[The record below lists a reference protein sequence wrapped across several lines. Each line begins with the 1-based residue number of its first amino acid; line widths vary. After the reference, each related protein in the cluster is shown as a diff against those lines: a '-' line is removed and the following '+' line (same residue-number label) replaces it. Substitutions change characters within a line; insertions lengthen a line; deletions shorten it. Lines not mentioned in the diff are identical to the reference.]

1 MCAVEVERATRF
13 ARWMEREA
21 GVPGARLGRLLAGGN
36 ANVTRLIESDAGPMV
51 LRHAP
56 EQAVSAKAGAGIARE
71 YRLLAAIGDVA
82 PVPRAIAWCD
92 DPGVI
97 GVPFAVSAF
106 VQGLALTETLPA
118 PYAATTETIDAIGM
132 ALVDGI
138 ARIHAIDWQDRLPAD
153 FGRPEG
159 FLGRQIARW
168 SELRVKH
175 AVRELPALDEIARWL
190 IATMPT
196 DGATRIVHCDF
207 HLDNCLFDPTT
218 PTLRAIIDWEMATIG
233 DPMIDLGLMLMFWRR
248 DEAAPLG
255 FRFVQR
261 VSNRPGVVDP
271 RRLADRW
278 STRTG
283 LSSER
288 LDWYRVFAFWRLAA
302 IVEGAFVLYRTGAVD
317 SDYARGLE
325 HDVPALLAEAAGLIR

>member
-1 MCAVEVERATRF
+1 MRPVEPDQAARF
-13 ARWMEREA
+13 AHWMEREA
-21 GVPGARLGRLLAGGN
+21 GVKGARMSALLAGGN
-36 ANVTRLIESDAGPMV
+36 ANVTRRIDTDAGPMV

-56 EQAVSAKAGAGIARE
+56 QQAVSAKAGAGIARE

-92 DPGVI
+92 DPDVI
-97 GVPFAVSAF
+97 GAPFAVSAF
-106 VQGLALTETLPA
+106 VPGMALTETLPA
-118 PYAATTETIDAIGM
+118 PYPATTETIDAIG
-132 ALVDGI
+132 AELVDGI
-138 ARIHAIDWQDRLPAD
+138 ARIHAMDWQERLPAD
-153 FGRPEG
+153 FGRPDG
-159 FLGRQIARW
+159 FLARQISRW
-168 SELRVKH
+168 RELRAKH

-190 IATMPT
+190 RSTMPT
-196 DGATRIVHCDF
+196 DGATRIVHCDY
-207 HLDNCLFDPTT
+207 HLDNCLFDPVT

-233 DPMIDLGLMLMFWRR
+233 DPMIDLGLLLMFWRR
-248 DEAAPLG
+248 DEAASLG

-261 VSNRPGVVDP
+261 LTNRPDAVDP

-283 LSSER
+283 LSSDR

-325 HDVPALLAEAAGLIR
+325 HDVPALLTEAAALIR

>member
-1 MCAVEVERATRF
+1 
-13 ARWMEREA
+13 MEHEA
-21 GVPGARLGRLLAGGN
+21 GITGARLGPLLAGGN
-36 ANVTRLIESDAGPMV
+36 ANVTRLVESDAGPMV
-51 LRHAP
+51 LRHTP
-56 EQAVSAKAGAGIARE
+56 QQAVSAKAGAGIARE

-82 PVPRAIAWCD
+82 PVPKAIAWCAD
-92 DPGVI
+92 LTVI

-106 VQGLALTETLPA
+106 VTGVALTETLPA
-118 PYAATTETIDAIGM
+118 PYPATIATLDAIGTE
-132 ALVDGI
+132 LVDGI
-138 ARIHAIDWQDRLPAD
+138 AQIHAIDWQTRLPAD

-159 FLGRQIARW
+159 FLERQIGRW
-168 SELRVKH
+168 SELRAKN

-190 IATMPT
+190 LATMPT

-207 HLDNCLFDPTT
+207 HLDNCLFDPTA
-218 PTLRAIIDWEMATIG
+218 PALRAIIDWEMATIG
-233 DPMIDLGLMLMFWRR
+233 DPMIDLGLLLMFWRR
-248 DEAAPLG
+248 DETASLG

-283 LSSER
+283 ISSDR

-317 SDYARGLE
+317 SEYARGLE
-325 HDVPALLAEAAGLIR
+325 HDVPALLAKLRR